1 MYEVASK
8 ANAESQRFV
17 SKQIVTNI
25 FTSTN
30 IDEQH
35 LKAKAKVSIS
45 STFYEQLLRQYSFA
59 QK

>member
-8 ANAESQRFV
+8 ATAENQRFV

-35 LKAKAKVSIS
+35 LKVKVSIS
-45 STFYEQLLRQYSFA
+45 STFYEQILLQYSFA
-59 QK
+59 KK

>member
-45 STFYEQLLRQYSFA
+45 STF
-59 QK
+59 